1 MYHYTESGLANVW
14 LENGYVV
21 RDTPY
26 GKSVAVEEADALHQV
41 LALAIA
47 NKAGRTTGNELRFL
61 RVMLGL
67 SQDSLG
73 TKCLGVT
80 EQSVSLW
87 ERTGKVPKSAD
98 VLVRLL
104 VLERLNGN
112 GRVTQLLE
120 RINTVDRLVNQRL
133 IAKESRDKWSV
144 KPLAAPAESAAG

>member
-41 LALAIA
+41 LALALV
-47 NKAGRTTGNELRFL
+47 NKAGRTTGKELRFL

-67 SQDSLG
+67 SQESLG

-98 VLVRLL
+98 VLVRML

-144 KPLAAPAESAAG
+144 KPQAAPAESA